1 MNNLEIFFDDINEAR
16 DIESLIGSL
25 ITEFERDL
33 GIVVVLR
40 DCTIK
45 IGANNEHSEKVVGFI
60 NDLRNTLKKCESR

>member
-33 GIVVVLR
+33 GIL
-40 DCTIK
+40 
-45 IGANNEHSEKVVGFI
+45 
-60 NDLRNTLKKCESR
+60 